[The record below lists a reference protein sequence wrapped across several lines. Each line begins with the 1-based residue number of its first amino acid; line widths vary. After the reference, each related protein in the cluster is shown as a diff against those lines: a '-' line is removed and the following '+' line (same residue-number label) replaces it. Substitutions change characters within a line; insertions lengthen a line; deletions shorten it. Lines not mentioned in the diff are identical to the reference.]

1 MARPRNHQGL
11 TVTVKPSASAYFAGE
26 QFTATITFT
35 NSHPAQVTRPPPP
48 PPPHLHSRT
57 ASSINLTSWTASSNS
72 RKKPPNASHL
82 GLAEYATNHLDS
94 DQVPPSPF
102 FGSTSGQFQPFPRSP
117 SDSSRSRNYTPPPP
131 TVVASNRPSFTSS
144 LSNPHNPSPLE
155 RSVSNGSNNPSV
167 PNRKGLIGMPSP
179 RGGEPSTSSVPLP
192 PSRSSSGGGLY
203 AGGPRRP
210 GGGGNHLLR
219 ASHGRTQSM
228 AVNSSSSPD
237 LQLLARN
244 PSSGSG
250 ESNGG
255 YRSTSSA
262 GHLKSRFGGSVA
274 GFMNG
279 IDDEP
284 SRRRTSGHVRAED
297 EDQTSSPVEST
308 TPNYHEDAAFPIST
322 ASSSPAPPAFPR
334 RPTFGHQRV
343 PSSHFYNRS
352 NSRAGLSTLSLADSD
367 DDSDY
372 DPNDDSQHLPVNG
385 FYGLGRNDTMDSVV
399 ECSLNASYGRG
410 GGAKTGPL
418 FSQRSSPQHSRTA
431 AAPARTFDHDP
442 MIPSHGGDKREGATT
457 TTKRPSN
464 TIALLWAFAHL
475 EGSFEV
481 DDTLIKPNEFLEVK
495 QLLAGGVGGVGVG
508 GGTLEPKK
516 KEGGGWKSWLW
527 GSAAAQQDEVDVGST
542 RLNESGSVANSSE
555 TGGPASLEER
565 KEKAV
570 KDKSVPIFSCPASI
584 LGVDLVLEP
593 GESKSFSFSIRLPAD
608 LPPSFRG
615 KAIKF
620 NYQLVVGSNRVSMTS
635 ANPNMTTR
643 MGSVSRVMRVPL
655 RIYNHV
661 GVTGARPFYDLTN
674 PVIYQRDEAIV
685 SPVDDET
692 KVAPARR
699 KTVKSDVGR
708 PEFES
713 FASNLLSSIAVSP
726 EFSSQK
732 PFPHLSSSVNGGRNT
747 PRSIMD
753 VRPEMRPEMSSH
765 RGGEAFGIDLD
776 TANGCKS
783 AVEIVSRNSQKVSYD
798 INKDGYL
805 VAQLTLVKSAYRLG
819 ETVNGSVMINSGEG
833 RVLRVSARLETHELV
848 ETSISARTAP
858 QTRQMTRRLHSEH
871 HEATLDSARV
881 GFALAIPSGAT
892 PDFGTSGVKLQWSVR
907 LSFLVIP
914 PSPDAPPLGGG
925 VLNPNLTP
933 RRDPPPSSS
942 SNGGRA
948 ANHGRSKSFAYGFEP
963 AVPLTL
969 PPAPSIAPSGAAHL
983 MPVSSTESAATTTKP
998 AQYTS
1003 YRAVPDLGFVP
1014 VLFSSSQPDPP
1025 RSPGPLQKT
1034 AAGAMHRPNSPS
1046 MSLTLTSRG
1055 DPFFGGGR
1063 RTVLV
1068 PAKVETVECSIPI
1081 KVYPGNTPFKPTVT
1095 VFEA

>member
-1 MARPRNHQGL
+1 MGSSRKGGL

-26 QFTATITFT
+26 EFTATITFK
-35 NSHPAQVTRPPPP
+35 NSHRTPSPPPP
-48 PPPHLHSRT
+48 SSTSDSSPPPPYLAHSRT
-57 ASSINLTSWTASSNS
+57 ASSVNLNSWNTTTN
-72 RKKPPNASHL
+72 RNKPPNASHL
-82 GLAEYATNHLDS
+82 GLAEYATNHLHS
-94 DQVPPSPF
+94 DQIPPSPF
-102 FGSTSGQFQPFPRSP
+102 FGSTSGQFQPFASTTP
-117 SDSSRSRNYTPPPP
+117 DSSNLNNNRNFTPPSIGNSPK
-131 TVVASNRPSFTSS
+131 RPSFASS
-144 LSNPHNPSPLE
+144 LSNPHNPAPLN
-155 RSVSNGSNNPSV
+155 RSISSSSNSATTPTTIPS
-167 PNRKGLIGMPSP
+167 RKGLIGKAPT
-179 RGGEPSTSSVPLP
+179 REPPTSIP
-192 PSRSSSGGGLY
+192 PSRLNSGGLY

-210 GGGGNHLLR
+210 GGLLR
-219 ASHGRTQSM
+219 AGHGRAQSM
-228 AVNSSSSPD
+228 AVNSSPD
-237 LQLLARN
+237 LLARS
-244 PSSGSG
+244 SSG
-250 ESNGG
+250 GG
-255 YRSTSSA
+255 TNPFDGTGFRSSSA
-262 GHLKSRFGGSVA
+262 GVGGHQKSRYGGSVA
-274 GFMNG
+274 GMNG
-279 IDDEP
+279 FDE
-284 SRRRTSGHVRAED
+284 SRRTSGHARAPSTLQEED
-297 EDQTSSPVEST
+297 DPSSPTEST
-308 TPNYHEDAAFPIST
+308 SPNHHEDAAFPISSS
-322 ASSSPAPPAFPR
+322 SSSPAPPAFPR

-343 PSSHFYNRS
+343 PSSHFYN

-367 DDSDY
+367 DSDY
-372 DPNDDSQHLPVNG
+372 DPNDDSQNLPVNG

-399 ECSLNASYGRG
+399 EGSLTASYGRTG
-410 GGAKTGPL
+410 KTAPL
-418 FSQRSSPQHSRTA
+418 FQSPQSMY
-431 AAPARTFDHDP
+431 PATQD
-442 MIPSHGGDKREGATT
+442 SHRIFSQGSDFEHEEKNSALH
-457 TTKRPSN
+457 PPN

-481 DDTLIKPNEFLEVK
+481 DELLIKPNEFLEVK
-495 QLLAGGVGGVGVG
+495 QLLAGGVGGVGMG
-508 GGTLEPKK
+508 GGTLESKK
-516 KEGGGWKSWLW
+516 KETGGWKSWLW
-527 GSAAAQQDEVDVGST
+527 GSAATTPLDDSRNAST
-542 RLNESGSVANSSE
+542 TRENEANGITSGD
-555 TGGPASLEER
+555 TGGAATFEER

-570 KDKSVPIFSCPASI
+570 KDKTVPIFSCPASI
-584 LGVDLVLEP
+584 LGVDLVLKP

-620 NYQLVVGSNRVSMTS
+620 NYQLVVGSNRVSLST
-635 ANPNMTTR
+635 NPEMPSGKGSISR
-643 MGSVSRVMRVPL
+643 MMRVPL

-674 PVIYQRDEAIV
+674 PVIYQRDEANI
-685 SPVDDET
+685 SAIDDDSKIT
-692 KVAPARR
+692 PARR
-699 KTVKSDVGR
+699 KPLKSNVGR

-726 EFSSQK
+726 ELSSAQK
-732 PFPHLSSSVNGGRNT
+732 PFPHLSASIGGRST

-765 RGGEAFGIDLD
+765 RGGPEAFGIDLD
-776 TANGCKS
+776 EANGCKA

-848 ETSISARTAP
+848 ETSISAKTAP
-858 QTRQMTRRLHSEH
+858 QTRQLTRRLHSEH
-871 HEATLDSARV
+871 HEATLDSARL

-914 PSPDAPPLGGG
+914 PSPDAPLPGST
-925 VLNPNLTP
+925 NPNLTP
-933 RRDPPPSSS
+933 RRTAAPPPPQTP
-942 SNGGRA
+942 NGRPG
-948 ANHGRSKSFAYGFEP
+948 NHGRSKSFAYGFEP

-983 MPVSSTESAATTTKP
+983 MPIVSTTPPSPFEPHKP

-1014 VLFSSSQPDPP
+1014 VLFSSSLPEPP
-1025 RSPGPLQKT
+1025 PSPGPLQKT
-1034 AAGAMHRPNSPS
+1034 AAGAMHRPNAPS
-1046 MSLTLTSRG
+1046 MSLSVSQRG
-1055 DPFFGGGR
+1055 DPLGGG

>member
-1 MARPRNHQGL
+1 MAPRKQGL

-35 NSHPAQVTRPPPP
+35 NSHPAPPPP
-48 PPPHLHSRT
+48 SESAPPPPYLSHSRT
-57 ASSINLTSWTASSNS
+57 ASAINLNSWNTTTSNTRN
-72 RKKPPNASHL
+72 KPPNASHL
-82 GLAEYATNHLDS
+82 GLAEYATNNLHS
-94 DQVPPSPF
+94 DQIPPSPY
-102 FGSTSGQFQPFPRSP
+102 FGSTSGQFQRYPSESSNNGRNFTPPS
-117 SDSSRSRNYTPPPP
+117 SDSPK
-131 TVVASNRPSFTSS
+131 RPNFTSS
-144 LSNPHNPSPLE
+144 LSNPHNPAPLN
-155 RSVSNGSNNPSV
+155 RSISGSSQTAATSNPVPS
-167 PNRKGLIGMPSP
+167 RKGLIGKAPTP
-179 RGGEPSTSSVPLP
+179 EPPISVP
-192 PSRSSSGGGLY
+192 PSRGSSGGLY

-210 GGGGNHLLR
+210 GGLLR
-219 ASHGRTQSM
+219 SSHGRTQSM
-228 AVNSSSSPD
+228 AVNSSPD
-237 LQLLARN
+237 LLARSPSGGTN
-244 PSSGSG
+244 PFEGNGFRSS
-250 ESNGG
+250 
-255 YRSTSSA
+255 STGM
-262 GHLKSRFGGSVA
+262 GHQKSRFGGSVA
-274 GFMNG
+274 GVNG
-279 IDDEP
+279 YDEP
-284 SRRRTSGHVRAED
+284 RRTSAPSTLTEE
-297 EDQTSSPVEST
+297 EDQSSPIEST
-308 TPNYHEDAAFPIST
+308 TPNYHEDAAFPIS
-322 ASSSPAPPAFPR
+322 SSSNSPAPPAFPR

-343 PSSHFYNRS
+343 PSSHFYS

-367 DDSDY
+367 DSDY
-372 DPNDDSQHLPVNG
+372 DPNDDSQNLPVNG

-399 ECSLNASYGRG
+399 EGSLNASYGRNG
-410 GGAKTGPL
+410 KTGPL
-418 FSQRSSPQHSRTA
+418 FPPPSPSVSNYPSPQRGQIQQRLVSQ
-431 AAPARTFDHDP
+431 
-442 MIPSHGGDKREGATT
+442 GDKFVNESQKAQH
-457 TTKRPSN
+457 PPN

-481 DDTLIKPNEFLEVK
+481 DELLIKPNEFLEVK
-495 QLLAGGVGGVGVG
+495 QLLAGGTGGVGMG

-516 KEGGGWKSWLW
+516 KETGGWKSWLW
-527 GSAAAQQDEVDVGST
+527 GTAAAS
-542 RLNESGSVANSSE
+542 NEDSRDANGREDGFNGITSGE
-555 TGGPASLEER
+555 TGGAASLEER

-593 GESKSFSFSIRLPAD
+593 GESKSFSFSIRIPAD

-620 NYQLVVGSNRVSMTS
+620 NYQLVVGSNRVSLS
-635 ANPNMTTR
+635 SNPGMSSGK
-643 MGSVSRVMRVPL
+643 GSVSRLMKVPL

-661 GVTGARPFYDLTN
+661 GMTGARPFYDLTN
-674 PVIYQRDEAIV
+674 PVIYQRDEATV
-685 SPVDDET
+685 SPLDDET

-699 KTVKSDVGR
+699 KQPSDVGR
-708 PEFES
+708 PEFEA
-713 FASNLLSSIAVSP
+713 FASNLLSSIAFSP
-726 EFSSQK
+726 ELSQK
-732 PFPHLSSSVNGGRNT
+732 PFPQLSSSIGGRSI
-747 PRSIMD
+747 PRSIME

-765 RGGEAFGIDLD
+765 RGGGPEAFGIDLD
-776 TANGCKS
+776 EANGCKA

-848 ETSISARTAP
+848 ETSISAKTAV
-858 QTRQMTRRLHSEH
+858 QTRQITRRLHSEH
-871 HEATLDSARV
+871 HEATLDSARL

-914 PSPDAPPLGGG
+914 PSPDAPLGGA
-925 VLNPNLTP
+925 NPNLTP
-933 RRDPPPSSS
+933 RRVPSGPSPPPAA
-942 SNGGRA
+942 NGRPG
-948 ANHGRSKSFAYGFEP
+948 NHGRSKSFAYGFEP

-983 MPVSSTESAATTTKP
+983 MPVVTSSYSSSFEPSKP

-1014 VLFSSSQPDPP
+1014 VLFSSSLPDPP
-1025 RSPGPLQKT
+1025 PSPGPLQKT
-1034 AAGAMHRPNSPS
+1034 AAGAMHRPNAPS
-1046 MSLTLTSRG
+1046 MSLSASHRG
-1055 DPFFGGGR
+1055 DPFGGG